1 MRLVW
6 ATVSESAGERDG
18 IQQLLASLDDGS
30 TGRAIAYPAL
40 SGACAVGERVLLNTT
55 AVDLELGTGGVHFVV
70 ARAGKGVV
78 LDDAA
83 AGHVIKL
90 RYTPMQRNVLAV
102 EEQQSPHATVMAG
115 ATTLDGVPVVCCG
128 LHSQIL
134 PVAAAVKAVD
144 PGLKV
149 VYVMT
154 DGASLPL
161 AFSDLVAAMSR
172 ERLLDETITAGQAF
186 GGGLEAVSLHSAL
199 LAAKH
204 VACADVIIVSLGPGI
219 TGTATPFGHGGV
231 AQGEAINAVAA
242 LGGLPIAP
250 LRLSFADKR
259 PRHRGVSHHSLVA
272 LGTIALA
279 PAVVVVPLLL
289 PEGADA
295 VEAALEEAGVWRR
308 HIRRDATD
316 TELPDTR
323 GIAMRS
329 MGRTPADDPVFFLAA
344 AAAGTE
350 AARSAVE
357 SHTVG
362 DGG

>member
-6 ATVSESAGERDG
+6 ATVVESAGERDG
-18 IQQLLASLDDGS
+18 IQDLLAALDDGS
-30 TGRAIAYPAL
+30 AGRAIAYPAL
-40 SGACAVGERVLLNTT
+40 SGACTVGDRVLLNTT

-70 ARAGKGVV
+70 ARAGEGVAFE
-78 LDDAA
+78 DAG
-83 AGHVIKL
+83 AGHVMKL

-102 EEQQSPHATVMAG
+102 EEANSPHSATMAT
-115 ATTLDGVPVVCCG
+115 AVSLDGVPVVCCG

-134 PVAAAVKAVD
+134 PVAAAIKAVD
-144 PGLKV
+144 PTLNV

-154 DGASLPL
+154 DGASLPM

-172 ERLLDETITAGQAF
+172 EGLLDETITAGQAF

-204 VACADVIIVSLGPGI
+204 VAFADVIVVSLGPGI
-219 TGTATPFGHGGV
+219 TGTSTPFGHGGV

-242 LGGLPIAP
+242 LGGLPVAP
-250 LRLSFADKR
+250 LRLSFADER
-259 PRHRGVSHHSLVA
+259 PRHRGVSHHSLIA

-279 PAVVVVPLLL
+279 PAVVVVPSL
-289 PEGADA
+289 PPESADA
-295 VEAALEEAGVWRR
+295 VDAALEEAGVWRR
-308 HIRRDATD
+308 HVRRDAM
-316 TELPDTR
+316 EAQFPDTR

-344 AAAGTE
+344 AAAGT
-350 AARSAVE
+350 AAATSVA
-357 SHTVG
+357 
-362 DGG
+362 GG